1 MRVLAR
7 GLCFALLAQG
17 ARVASAHGQDL
28 FVLEAYRP
36 VIERADRWE
45 GELHLNYVA
54 QGPAATAQ
62 HYHAALELSHAVTN
76 TLTLAGYALVG
87 RRPGLA
93 PEVGGWRLR
102 ALVAAPGRWR
112 LPIRVGFVGELEYT
126 RPAFSDHRFALELVP
141 LFNVAGRRWDIAFNP
156 GIELEFPT
164 AHIGAE
170 VEWEPS
176 ARVAYQVSTGITA
189 TVEYYAIL
197 GEVTDPLPV
206 VKQIHQ
212 FYPGLDV
219 RLGEDVTWNV
229 GLGVGVTSAGNRL
242 TLKTRFEVPL
252 ER

>member
-7 GLCFALLAQG
+7 GLWFAVLAHVAQ
-17 ARVASAHGQDL
+17 AASAHGQDL

-36 VIERADRWE
+36 VIERTDRWE
-45 GELHLNYVA
+45 AGLYLNYVA

-62 HYHAALELSHAVTN
+62 HYHAALELSHAVSG
-76 TLTLAGYALVG
+76 TLNLAGYALMG

-93 PEVGGWRLR
+93 PEVGGWRVR
-102 ALVAAPGRWR
+102 ALVAAPERWR
-112 LPIRVGFVGELEYT
+112 LPMRVGFVGELEYT

-141 LFNVAGRRWDIAFNP
+141 LFNVAGRRWDIALNP
-156 GIELEFPT
+156 GIEWEFPT
-164 AHIGAE
+164 ANIRAE

-176 ARVAYQVSTGITA
+176 ARVAYQVSGGITA
-189 TVEYYAIL
+189 ALEYYAIL

-219 RLGEDVTWNV
+219 RLGKDVTWNV
-229 GLGVGVTSAGNRL
+229 GLGVGVTSAGNRF

-252 ER
+252 E

>member
-7 GLCFALLAQG
+7 GFCFALLAHLAQ
-17 ARVASAHGQDL
+17 VASAHGQDL

-36 VIERADRWE
+36 VIERTDRWE
-45 GELHLNYVA
+45 AELHLNYVA

-62 HYHAALELSHAVTN
+62 HYHAALELSHAVSG
-76 TLTLAGYALVG
+76 TLSLAGYALVG

-102 ALVAAPGRWR
+102 ALVAAPERWR
-112 LPIRVGFVGELEYT
+112 LPMRVGLVGELEYT
-126 RPAFSDHRFALELVP
+126 RSAFSDHRYALELVP
-141 LFNVAGRRWDIAFNP
+141 LFNVTGRRWDIALNP
-156 GIELEFPT
+156 GIEWEFPT
-164 AHIGAE
+164 ANIRAE

-176 ARVAYQVSTGITA
+176 ARVAYQVSGGITA
-189 TVEYYAIL
+189 ALEYYAIL
-197 GEVTDPLPV
+197 GEVTDPWPV

-242 TLKTRFEVPL
+242 TLKTRLEVPL